1 MKIYIITHKYS
12 TTLKKCLAR
21 YKELGY
27 NPIIYNG
34 LNITEDKIE
43 KSKVCYLNY
52 LKLLENDDCAD
63 DDIIISEDDVY
74 LNEKIEIKNRDE
86 LNWLGWW
93 RYNNNE
99 LLGSMVIY
107 IPQKLIPH
115 VRRQFKAK
123 DPCHLDYFLRSYLDF
138 IVRPETICKEISHKS
153 LIVDKVRKHRHI
165 LR

>member
-43 KSKVCYLNY
+43 KSQVCYLNY

-74 LNEKIEIKNRDE
+74 LNEKIEIKN
-86 LNWLGWW
+86 
-93 RYNNNE
+93 
-99 LLGSMVIY
+99 
-107 IPQKLIPH
+107 
-115 VRRQFKAK
+115 
-123 DPCHLDYFLRSYLDF
+123 YLDF